1 MLNGQIVLVTGASR
15 GIGNAIALTLG
26 GAGATVIGT
35 ATSEEG
41 ADNISKIFSES
52 DILGKGMKLN
62 VTDNDQIT
70 SVLKA
75 VTDEYGAVDV
85 LINNAGITRDNIL
98 VRMKEEEWDDIINT
112 NLSSVYRMSK
122 AVLRGMIK
130 KRSGRIISITSVVGA
145 MGNAGQS
152 NYAAAKAGI
161 MGFTKSLAREVGARG
176 ITVNAVAPGFIDT
189 DMTSSLADDHKAAL
203 LSQVPI
209 KRLETPEEI
218 ADKLYDD
225 PELHWVVL
233 MVNNITDRYHQWPMN
248 NRQFLAHIAARYDN
262 VDATHHYEIYQSSG
276 DTAIKIDIGIS
287 NVDTDGDTI
296 SDAVLVT
303 NREYEES
310 KQDTIRNI
318 QLLDPQYL
326 EQFVEEFESLVSDT
340 ED

>member
-75 VTDEYGAVDV
+75 VTDEYGVVDV

-161 MGFTKSLAREVGARG
+161 MGFTKSLAREVGVRG
-176 ITVNAVAPGFIDT
+176 ITVNAIAPGFIET
-189 DMTSSLADDHKAAL
+189 DMTNSLPEDQKAVLA
-203 LSQVPI
+203 SQIPMG
-209 KRLETPEEI
+209 RLGTVNEI
-218 ADKLYDD
+218 AQA
-225 PELHWVVL
+225 VL
-233 MVNNITDRYHQWPMN
+233 
-248 NRQFLAHIAARYDN
+248 FLASD
-262 VDATHHYEIYQSSG
+262 SG
-276 DTAIKIDIGIS
+276 SYITAQTLHVNGGMYS
-287 NVDTDGDTI
+287 V
-296 SDAVLVT
+296 
-303 NREYEES
+303 
-310 KQDTIRNI
+310 
-318 QLLDPQYL
+318 
-326 EQFVEEFESLVSDT
+326 
-340 ED
+340 

>member
-35 ATSEEG
+35 ATTEEG

-75 VTDEYGAVDV
+75 VSDEYGAVDV

-161 MGFTKSLAREVGARG
+161 MGFTKSLAREVGVRG
-176 ITVNAVAPGFIDT
+176 ITVNAIAPGFIET
-189 DMTSSLADDHKAAL
+189 DMTDNLPEDQKAAL
-203 LSQVPI
+203 ASQIPMG
-209 KRLETPEEI
+209 RLGTVDEV
-218 ADKLYDD
+218 AQA
-225 PELHWVVL
+225 VL
-233 MVNNITDRYHQWPMN
+233 
-248 NRQFLAHIAARYDN
+248 FLASDSGSYITEQTLHINGGMYT
-262 VDATHHYEIYQSSG
+262 V
-276 DTAIKIDIGIS
+276 
-287 NVDTDGDTI
+287 
-296 SDAVLVT
+296 
-303 NREYEES
+303 
-310 KQDTIRNI
+310 
-318 QLLDPQYL
+318 
-326 EQFVEEFESLVSDT
+326 
-340 ED
+340 